1 MAGQEVPLTGDFV
14 IGRGEQGAGNLAGD
28 TEISRRHARFRRLD
42 NGQIM
47 VEDLGSTNGTL
58 VNGVRITSPH
68 VLSPGDQITLGK
80 TTLRLADAA
89 QPAAAAAPAAS
100 PQPAVA
106 QPAAAA
112 PAVGVGPLP
121 PIGRPPTA
129 TVDRGSHRGRGVW
142 LALLGLLLLG
152 AGVAAGL
159 LINKDSGKTTTV
171 SQAGGG
177 GGGVV
182 PPTGSP
188 GSGSNA
194 CVSDNTGGKGSGHF
208 RFLRSACENATHTVA
223 TLPLHR
229 GTSNGQTVWYVMMD
243 ESNKADAARNGLN
256 YSPKLANAANST
268 GVMPVTVSNGVVN
281 FPATPNFKG
290 QRIVTPGSPNAFPP
304 SQAAPPANANPPYSP
319 LIKMPDGTVI
329 NAPQVANSTG
339 QGNKVIKLDTAGGK
353 VQYQETEGRY
363 EDKMVHYASFDS
375 SSPIAAAIEDM
386 TYAPALGGI
395 PAAGKDSL
403 TNSAREELVAFVN
416 GPTGTT
422 NPSRQGVNSTIL
434 DKLDP
439 HNILKEVPMLP
450 FHPNVGAPEYT
461 PGWDVHLAEWT
472 PAAVTSGARV
482 KLQSTDEVA
491 LRVMM
496 KDVTGPGGKPF
507 GASGFV
513 VNCPLISIEIP

>member
-14 IGRGEQGAGNLAGD
+14 VGRGEQDAGNLAGD
-28 TEISRRHARFRRLD
+28 TEISRRHARFRLLD
-42 NGQIM
+42 SGQIM

-80 TTLRLADAA
+80 TTLRLTEPP
-89 QPAAAAAPAAS
+89 QAAAATPAAT

-106 QPAAAA
+106 QPAAMQGSPGA
-112 PAVGVGPLP
+112 GMGPLP
-121 PIGRPPTA
+121 PISRPPTA
-129 TVDRGSHRGRGVW
+129 TVDRGSRSGRGLV
-142 LALLGLLLLG
+142 LTLLGLLLLG

-159 LINKDSGKTTTV
+159 LINKDSGKTTTATV
-171 SQAGGG
+171 AGA
-177 GGGVV
+177 GGVV
-182 PPTGSP
+182 PPTGST
-188 GSGSNA
+188 GGGSNN
-194 CVSDNTGGKGSGHF
+194 CVSDNTGGKGPGHF

-229 GTSNGQTVWYVMMD
+229 GTSGGQTVWYVMMD
-243 ESNKADAARNGLN
+243 ESNKAGAAKQGLN
-256 YSPKLANAANST
+256 YSPKLANAASST
-268 GVMPVTVSNGVVN
+268 GVMSVTVNNGVIN

-290 QRIVTPGSPNAFPP
+290 QRVVQPGSPNAFPP
-304 SQAAPPANANPPYSP
+304 SQAQPPASANPPYSP

-339 QGNKVIKLDTAGGK
+339 QQNKVIKLDTAGGK

-363 EDKMVHYASFDS
+363 EDKQVHYASFES
-375 SSPIAAAIEDM
+375 SSPIAAAIEDT

-395 PAAGKDSL
+395 PAAGKDTL
-403 TNSAREELVAFVN
+403 TNSAREELVAFIN
-416 GPTGTT
+416 GPTGTA
-422 NPSRQGVNSTIL
+422 NPGRQGVNSTIV

-439 HNILKEVPMLP
+439 HNILKEVPILP
-450 FHPNVGAPEYT
+450 FHPDIGAPEYT

-472 PAAVTSGARV
+472 AEAIAAGSRV

-496 KDVTGPGGKPF
+496 GQVKAPGGKKF
-507 GASGFV
+507 GPSGFV
-513 VNCPLISIEIP
+513 VNCPLISIDVP

>member
-1 MAGQEVPLTGDFV
+1 MA
-14 IGRGEQGAGNLAGD
+14 
-28 TEISRRHARFRRLD
+28 
-42 NGQIM
+42 
-47 VEDLGSTNGTL
+47 
-58 VNGVRITSPH
+58 
-68 VLSPGDQITLGK
+68 
-80 TTLRLADAA
+80 
-89 QPAAAAAPAAS
+89 
-100 PQPAVA
+100 
-106 QPAAAA
+106 
-112 PAVGVGPLP
+112 PLP
-121 PIGRPPTA
+121 AFSRPPTA
-129 TVDRGSHRGRGVW
+129 TADRSRRGRGPV

-177 GGGVV
+177 GVV
-182 PPTGSP
+182 PPTGST
-188 GSGSNA
+188 GGGSNN
-194 CVSDNTGGKGSGHF
+194 CVSDNTGGKGPGHF
-208 RFLRSACENATHTVA
+208 RFLHSACENATHTVA
-223 TLPLHR
+223 TLPLHK

-243 ESNKADAARNGLN
+243 ESNKADAAKQGLN
-256 YSPKLANAANST
+256 YSPKLANAASST
-268 GVMPVTVSNGVVN
+268 GVMPVTVSNGVIN
-281 FPATPNFKG
+281 FPSTPNFKG
-290 QRIVTPGSPNAFPP
+290 QRVVTAGAPNTFPP
-304 SQAAPPANANPPYSP
+304 TQAQPPATAQPPYSP
-319 LIKMPDGTVI
+319 LIKMPDGTVF

-339 QGNKVIKLDTAGGK
+339 QEDKVIKLDTAAGK

-363 EDKMVHYASFDS
+363 EDKMVHYASFES
-375 SSPIAAAIEDM
+375 SSPIAAAIEDT

-439 HNILKEVPMLP
+439 HNILKEVPILP
-450 FHPNVGAPEYT
+450 LHSGVGAPEYT

-472 PAAVTSGARV
+472 PAALNSGARV

-496 KDVTGPGGKPF
+496 KDVTGPGGKKF

-513 VNCPLISIEIP
+513 VNCPLISIDVP